1 MILTGE
7 SSGDAASQVALVS
20 GRFDPLHP
28 GHIEYFRAA
37 TGLGLPLMCCVASDA
52 DVRRKHPPL
61 LSQQERGL
69 VIGALEMID
78 YVHLAQTNTEA
89 CIRAVRPRF
98 FAKGS
103 DWRGRLPAQEVAA
116 CRELGVEIVFL
127 DTLSRSSSE
136 ILRRYL
142 DSVQHETEPVALGKH
157 AHSGERRS

>member
-1 MILTGE
+1 V
-7 SSGDAASQVALVS
+7 SQVVLVS

-52 DVRRKHPPL
+52 DVRRKHPPV

-78 YVHLAQTNTEA
+78 YVHLAQSNTEA

-103 DWRGRLPAQEVAA
+103 DWRGRLPEDEVAA

-127 DTLSRSSSE
+127 ETLSHSSSE
-136 ILRRYL
+136 ILHRFL
-142 DSVQHETEPVALGKH
+142 ESVQPESALVALGKH
-157 AHSGERRS
+157 ARPGQRRSQDAGGAAAGG